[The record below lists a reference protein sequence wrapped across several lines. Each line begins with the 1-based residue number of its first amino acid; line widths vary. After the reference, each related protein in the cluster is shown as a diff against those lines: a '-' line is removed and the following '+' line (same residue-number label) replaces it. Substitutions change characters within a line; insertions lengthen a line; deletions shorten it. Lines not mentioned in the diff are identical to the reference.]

1 MSDTKPPK
9 GRLRTLTV
17 AALLG
22 IFIGAVLLALAGK
35 LVPGKLARLLGKH
48 DETDRS

>member
-1 MSDTKPPK
+1 MSETKPPK

-22 IFIGAVLLALAGK
+22 IFIGAVGLAIAGK
-35 LVPGKLARLLGKH
+35 LVPGKLARLFGKH
-48 DETDRS
+48 DEADAS